1 VWQLRR
7 SGRRRLR
14 DTAVIG
20 RPIRLKC
27 NPVVAAAL
35 VYQAAMSRG
44 FIVLDETP
52 DGIHEKRQ
60 LVHRP
65 GSVREICEVVSF
77 EDGRSGTQVHAL
89 VRWKTTR
96 RLDAICDL
104 QVEVERLAQV
114 ANLLWRE
121 IGFRP

>member
-52 DGIHEKRQ
+52 DGFHEKRQ

-65 GSVREICEVVSF
+65 GAIREICEVVSF
-77 EDGRSGTQVHAL
+77 EDGRSGTQVNAL
-89 VRWKTTR
+89 VRWKSAR
-96 RLDAICDL
+96 RLDVINDL
-104 QVEVERLAQV
+104 LVEVERLAQV
-114 ANLLWRE
+114 ANLLRRE